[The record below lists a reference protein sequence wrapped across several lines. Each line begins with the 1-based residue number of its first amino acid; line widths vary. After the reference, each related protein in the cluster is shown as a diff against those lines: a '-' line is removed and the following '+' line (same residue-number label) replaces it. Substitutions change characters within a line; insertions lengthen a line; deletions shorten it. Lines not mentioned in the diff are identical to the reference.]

1 MAASH
6 GINFGRCALH
16 VVVETFVGPFSAIN
30 LHLLLAL
37 NKKKTLDLIKKI
49 DLQWNQHH
57 VISYKT
63 YQFQISQHLE
73 YGLL

>member
-1 MAASH
+1 MELTLAD
-6 GINFGRCALH
+6 
-16 VVVETFVGPFSAIN
+16 VPFM
-30 LHLLLAL
+30 LLLKHLLDPFQQSTCTCFWPWI
-37 NKKKTLDLIKKI
+37 KKKTLDLIKKI